1 MLPALLTIAGVHL
14 IALASPGPDVFIVMQ
29 TAASRSRREAFC
41 CVLGISLGVAFW
53 VTLALL
59 GLQWLFDTFIWL
71 HKIVMGLGGM
81 YLLWM
86 SFNILRHALSRSQA
100 AENVESEVQSS
111 AAKAF
116 ITGLCTNLANAKAI
130 VYFSVVFAPFIT
142 PDMSGGYSAVIG
154 ILVVLETFLWFSFVA
169 LLLGMP
175 KPKQIYRSAGRWI
188 DGVCG
193 VIFGA
198 FGAALLYSA
207 AVK

>member
-29 TAASRSRREAFC
+29 TAASRSRKEAFC

-86 SFNILRHALSRSQA
+86 SFNILQHALSRSQA
-100 AENVESEVQSS
+100 AENV
-111 AAKAF
+111 
-116 ITGLCTNLANAKAI
+116 
-130 VYFSVVFAPFIT
+130 
-142 PDMSGGYSAVIG
+142 
-154 ILVVLETFLWFSFVA
+154 
-169 LLLGMP
+169 
-175 KPKQIYRSAGRWI
+175 
-188 DGVCG
+188 
-193 VIFGA
+193 
-198 FGAALLYSA
+198 
-207 AVK
+207 

>member
-1 MLPALLTIAGVHL
+1 MLSALFTIAGVHL

-29 TAASRSRREAFC
+29 TAASRSRKEALC
-41 CVLGISLGVAFW
+41 CVFGIALGVAFW

-71 HKIVMGLGGM
+71 HKIVMGLGGA

-86 SFNILRHALSRSQA
+86 SFNILRQALSRSQI
-100 AENVESEVQSS
+100 AENVEAEIQSS
-111 AAKAF
+111 PAKAF
-116 ITGLCTNLANAKAI
+116 VTGLLTNLANAKAI
-130 VYFSVVFAPFIT
+130 VYFSSVFALFIT
-142 PDMSGGYSAVIG
+142 PDMSGGYSALIG
-154 ILVVLETFLWFSFVA
+154 FLVVLETLLWFSLVA

-193 VIFGA
+193 IIFGT
-198 FGAALLYSA
+198 FGSALLYSA
-207 AVK
+207 ATK